1 MFKNTELAIMPTFR
15 CNAHCQMCHIWQYP
29 SRREEEI
36 TLEDI
41 NRLPQGFAR
50 INLGGGEPMLRKD
63 ILEIVDIL
71 GKKTGHLEISTNGYF
86 TDKLVAIAKRHP
98 EIRIRISLEGL
109 PRKNDEIRG
118 IRNGFDRAMRSML
131 RLKDAGVKDIGFALT
146 ISHRNADELVD
157 VYHLCS
163 SMGVEFS
170 QCVVH
175 AAWQFRVPYN
185 VIEDKTEVI
194 NQIKNFIRGLLLSKR
209 RDSSLRVKDWFRAYL
224 NRGFINFIRGDQR
237 LLPCGAGTDIVFID
251 PYGEVYPCNALKE
264 SMGNIKEKSFE
275 ELWNSLQSQKVRQQV
290 SECKEN
296 CWMVGT
302 SRPAMR
308 KNILK
313 PSIWVLKNKLRLL
326 LGKDIIWDIDEIPAF
341 PEQEELKEKEEIYCQ
356 LSESQEKKCA
366 IS

>member
-29 SRREEEI
+29 SKKEEEI
-36 TLEDI
+36 TLDDI
-41 NRLPQGFAR
+41 DQLPKGFAR
-50 INLGGGEPMLRKD
+50 INLGGGEPTLRKD
-63 ILEIVDIL
+63 VSEIVDL
-71 GKKTGHLEISTNGYF
+71 LSKKTRHLEISTNGYF
-86 TDKLVAIAKRHP
+86 TDKLVSIAKKHP

-131 RLKDAGVKDIGFALT
+131 KLKQEGIKDIGFAIT
-146 ISHRNADELVD
+146 ISHRNAEELVD
-157 VYHLCS
+157 LYLLCA

-175 AAWQFRVPYN
+175 DAWQFRVPYN
-185 VIEDKTEVI
+185 LIEDKDEVTD
-194 NQIKNFIRGLLLSKR
+194 QIKSFIRELLLSKR
-209 RDSSLRVKDWFRAYL
+209 RDLSLRVKDWFRAYL

-264 SMGNIKEKSFE
+264 SMGNIRKNSFE
-275 ELWNSLQSQKVRQQV
+275 EICDSSQALTVRNKV
-290 SECKEN
+290 SECQEN

-308 KNILK
+308 KNLLK
-313 PSIWVLKNKLRLL
+313 PSLWVLKNKLRLL
-326 LGKDIIWDIDEIPAF
+326 FGKNIAWDMNEIPDF
-341 PEQEELKEKEEIYCQ
+341 PEKEEIKEKEEIYFQ
-356 LSESQEKKCA
+356 VTES
-366 IS
+366 